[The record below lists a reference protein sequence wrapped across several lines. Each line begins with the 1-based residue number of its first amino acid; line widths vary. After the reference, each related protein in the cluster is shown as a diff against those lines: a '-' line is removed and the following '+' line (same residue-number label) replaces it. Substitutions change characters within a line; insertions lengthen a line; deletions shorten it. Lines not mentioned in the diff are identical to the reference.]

1 MSKFDGLITA
11 KPKQGD
17 AKKAV
22 SKKTVAQAEAT
33 ASTIATSA
41 GQKNT
46 KARTLGKRSDPNYT
60 QITAY
65 IKKDTH
71 ENVMRKI
78 YKQKEFS
85 ELVEELL
92 TDWMNNSK

>member
-1 MSKFDGLITA
+1 MSKFDGLISA
-11 KPKQGD
+11 KSKQD
-17 AKKAV
+17 TKIVTSAKTKQTTSA
-22 SKKTVAQAEAT
+22 
-33 ASTIATSA
+33 IALDVA
-41 GQKNT
+41 GQKNG
-46 KARTLGKRSDPNYT
+46 KSRALGKRSDPDYT

-85 ELVEELL
+85 ELIEELL

>member
-1 MSKFDGLITA
+1 MSKFDGLISAKTKQDTKTSTSVKTTRTMPSAAVAVNTA
-11 KPKQGD
+11 K
-17 AKKAV
+17 
-22 SKKTVAQAEAT
+22 
-33 ASTIATSA
+33 
-41 GQKNT
+41 QKNG
-46 KARTLGKRSDPNYT
+46 KARTPGKRSDPDYT

-78 YKQKEFS
+78 YKRKEFS
-85 ELVEELL
+85 ELIEELL